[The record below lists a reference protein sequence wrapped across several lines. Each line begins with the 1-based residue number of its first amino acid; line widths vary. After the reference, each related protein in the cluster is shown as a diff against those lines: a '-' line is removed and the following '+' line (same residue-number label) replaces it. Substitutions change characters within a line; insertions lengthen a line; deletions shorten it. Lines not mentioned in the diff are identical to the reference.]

1 MEPALE
7 IRMVWE
13 NLAIA
18 IAMWAGT
25 NKGLITRT
33 RLPTGWVPV
42 PSDDGNV
49 ADVFNPLEL
58 RSDEDLARCI
68 NNQVRGAVTFSA
80 MQTHNTLE
88 QVLPNPPLSEVDP
101 DFRAARSAIFVLN
114 NSLGQGMLD
123 PVWHCPPAY
132 RRRFQVNS
140 ISFVLDA
147 STLDGKPVFW
157 EDFGGLNKYLE
168 LLEFCAG
175 RLEQLLPKTEPPI
188 GANVET
194 APTREN
200 QLSMAL
206 SGDLPVAA
214 FIETRCVVD
223 PEARTIAKDLYADYL
238 SWCRDTEQSALVQ
251 RGFGIQLTKLGFT
264 RKRRGR
270 GHHWWLGIELAKG
283 ESK

>member
-18 IAMWAGT
+18 MAMWAGT
-25 NKGLITRT
+25 NKGLITKA
-33 RLPTGWVPV
+33 RLPTGWGTV
-42 PSDDGNV
+42 PSDDGNIL
-49 ADVFNPLEL
+49 DVFNPLEL
-58 RSDEDLARCI
+58 RNDEDLARCI

-88 QVLPNPPLSEVDP
+88 QVLTNPPLSEVDA
-101 DFRAARSAIFVLN
+101 DFRAARSAVFVLN

-123 PVWHCPPAY
+123 PVWHCPQAY
-132 RRRFQVNS
+132 RRRFQVS
-140 ISFVLDA
+140 AISFVLDA
-147 STLDGKPVFW
+147 SDLDGKPVFW

-175 RLEQLLPKTEPPI
+175 RLEQLLPDTELPLE
-188 GANVET
+188 ANAET
-194 APTREN
+194 AHTSEN
-200 QLSMAL
+200 QLSMAWP
-206 SGDLPVAA
+206 GDLPVAA
-214 FIETRCVVD
+214 FIETRCVVG
-223 PEARTIAKDLYADYL
+223 PEARTIAKDLYAEYL
-238 SWCRDTEQSALVQ
+238 SWCRDTEQVALVQ
-251 RGFGIQLTKLGFT
+251 RGFGIHLTKLGFT

-270 GHHWWLGIELAKG
+270 GHHWWLGIEPVKG